1 MKDLK
6 SASFI
11 SWFIG
16 LTAVLTT
23 AFFYTPALDP
33 FNLPKAVFVVAI
45 GFGAL
50 VGLFPT
56 LSGFDRRRWIA
67 AIPIFLFLVVMT
79 LSAIAGTDNT
89 RRLLFG
95 AYSRATGLLP
105 YVGLTLIAIALLF
118 AFNAKSYTAIYSS
131 LGIVAGIETIYGLL
145 QLANL
150 DPIKWVNG
158 YNRILGTVGNP
169 NFMSAVLG
177 FSAVAM
183 AGVAASANSPR
194 YLRVL
199 ALVVA
204 PIELFLGLKSDSVQ
218 GPIITLF
225 GVAIVLVGFLYRKTG
240 KSIWTYG
247 FSAIFAIAVILV
259 LAGVAKIGPFAD
271 RLYQYT
277 LGVRSQYWRSAIKMM
292 GNSPVTG
299 VGVDSFG
306 ENYRL
311 VRDTTTFKTVGPQV
325 FTNAAHSVPLQIG
338 ATLGAITFTLY
349 LTVQLITFF
358 LSLRAIKKAQSNRSL
373 LIGLFATWIAFQAQS
388 LISIDQIGV
397 GVWGWVLTGSLLGA
411 SLFETSAQPAVKVA
425 ETKNP
430 KDKRKNVTRGAS
442 KSAIGVVA
450 LMAIVGFVAT
460 FGVTWKAAYAQ
471 DLTVRSAIATPY
483 SDQDAQ
489 SITFRMQNLK
499 VAYGEAPDEPLY
511 KLLIIQ
517 EMAKMPG
524 TANDVI
530 KYSKMIA
537 SEYPQS
543 WDSQNIAANVMESVG
558 DLQSA
563 LKYRSAMFALDPNN
577 WQPWLNY
584 ANDLQSVGK
593 TSDAKVAFEKVIQ
606 LGPNSPEAE
615 TATASLKKLS

>member
-50 VGLFPT
+50 LGLFPA

-105 YVGLTLIAIALLF
+105 YIGLTLIAVALLF

-145 QLANL
+145 QLANS

-158 YNRILGTVGNP
+158 YNRIIGTVGNP

-177 FSAVAM
+177 FTAVAM
-183 AGVAASANSPR
+183 VGVAASANTPR
-194 YLRVL
+194 YLRVI
-199 ALVVA
+199 AFVVA
-204 PIELFLGLKSDSVQ
+204 PIVLFLGLKSDSVQ

-247 FSAIFAIAVILV
+247 FSALFAGVLILV

-277 LGVRSQYWRSAIKMM
+277 LGVRSQYWRAAIKMM
-292 GNSPVTG
+292 GNSPVAG

-306 ENYRL
+306 EGVIEL
-311 VRDTTTFKTVGPQV
+311 FMEFIV
-325 FTNAAHSVPLQIG
+325 FCRK
-338 ATLGAITFTLY
+338 
-349 LTVQLITFF
+349 LITYYI
-358 LSLRAIKKAQSNRSL
+358 L
-373 LIGLFATWIAFQAQS
+373 
-388 LISIDQIGV
+388 
-397 GVWGWVLTGSLLGA
+397 
-411 SLFETSAQPAVKVA
+411 E
-425 ETKNP
+425 
-430 KDKRKNVTRGAS
+430 
-442 KSAIGVVA
+442 
-450 LMAIVGFVAT
+450 
-460 FGVTWKAAYAQ
+460 
-471 DLTVRSAIATPY
+471 
-483 SDQDAQ
+483 
-489 SITFRMQNLK
+489 
-499 VAYGEAPDEPLY
+499 
-511 KLLIIQ
+511 
-517 EMAKMPG
+517 
-524 TANDVI
+524 
-530 KYSKMIA
+530 
-537 SEYPQS
+537 
-543 WDSQNIAANVMESVG
+543 
-558 DLQSA
+558 
-563 LKYRSAMFALDPNN
+563 
-577 WQPWLNY
+577 
-584 ANDLQSVGK
+584 
-593 TSDAKVAFEKVIQ
+593 
-606 LGPNSPEAE
+606 
-615 TATASLKKLS
+615 